1 LGKTFEEPWGSAVVA
16 ECKIGLIGKEE
27 SWRVEMDKDFGRR
40 PRDGRGQIELISAKE
55 MTAMP
60 VKTCGNVTAYQG
72 TKRK

>member
-40 PRDGRGQIELISAKE
+40 PRDGRGQIELISAHLSE
-55 MTAMP
+55 
-60 VKTCGNVTAYQG
+60 NVNDFCQRNDSDAS
-72 TKRK
+72 KDVR